1 MTSTTDLDLDLP
13 LHSASTPMDIP
24 AARREDKMDH
34 YVTTCSSSVSPSSAS
49 TTFHTPVT
57 CSCSPSCSFHA
68 PFSSLHGIDAGDD
81 RDAMA
86 DDDGDDKAM
95 SIEEV
100 LPVEVLQ
107 HVLGFVPLG
116 QLAGDVARTSRLWR
130 SLALDPVLWLPHW
143 RSLHFA
149 RPRVELHV
157 RTLLVRVRVRVS
169 RDS

>member
-1 MTSTTDLDLDLP
+1 LT
-13 LHSASTPMDIP
+13 
-24 AARREDKMDH
+24 
-34 YVTTCSSSVSPSSAS
+34 

-68 PFSSLHGIDAGDD
+68 PFSSLHGIDSDDDHDRD
-81 RDAMA
+81 RDALA
-86 DDDGDDKAM
+86 DDDKAM

-157 RTLLVRVRVRVS
+157 RPLLLVLRVRVHVV
-169 RDS
+169 